1 MLNLKSKYYSFCVCG
16 IFKFIIFT
24 GDDIT
29 ETDSTTSQKA
39 LHTTKD
45 TMLETTQQDF
55 HSSSDKQNLTF
66 ESVKPS
72 STASPKTLQT
82 TSAIKTSFST
92 SFSSNLPTLISS
104 KGETNNPIESLS
116 TLVTTKENFTGTVT
130 SNATSTTNV
139 TN

>member
-1 MLNLKSKYYSFCVCG
+1 M
-16 IFKFIIFT
+16 IFT

-104 KGETNNPIESLS
+104 KGETNTPVESLS
-116 TLVTTKENFTGTVT
+116 TLVTIKENLTEN
-130 SNATSTTNV
+130 SNTTSTTIE